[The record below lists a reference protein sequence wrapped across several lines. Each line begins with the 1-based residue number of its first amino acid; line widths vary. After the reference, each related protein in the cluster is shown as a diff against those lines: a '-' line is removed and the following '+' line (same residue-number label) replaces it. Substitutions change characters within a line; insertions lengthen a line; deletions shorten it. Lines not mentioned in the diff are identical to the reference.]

1 MMQFD
6 LPKDQS
12 SIIKVIG
19 VGGGG
24 SNAVNHMFRQ
34 GIRGV
39 DFIVCNTDKQAL
51 DVSPV
56 PTKIQ
61 LGESLT
67 GGNGAGALPE
77 VGKNAAIETIDEVR
91 ALLAKNTTMVFITA
105 GMGGGTGTGAA
116 PIIAKLAK
124 EMGILTVGIVTVP
137 FTFEGRKRKEQA
149 DAGMAEMRE
158 ACDTLLVVKNDK
170 LREIYGNMTLK
181 EAFSKADDVLA
192 VAARGIAEVISIT
205 GEINVDMNDVKTVM
219 SNSGLAI
226 MGSGEAEGADRAKKA
241 VELALESP
249 LLNDNDILGAK
260 YVLLNITIGNYNVM
274 MEEVFEITEYIQ
286 QAAGTATDLI
296 WGYGV
301 DESLNERIRVSV
313 VATGFDTKAQVNM
326 EQGQVQEPQRNVTVL
341 ADEMKPVEKPL
352 VSPTER
358 VNGSFTSAPVNN
370 NINNQEEEEEIYMV
384 TKSPEPTFEVEAPVE
399 IDLFEITPKKVEEVK
414 DEVAPPAPVMHYINL
429 DDDVED
435 EKPLPKI
442 EEPKKPVALDSNEI
456 PAARKLSTSEQQKL
470 MEERFNKIKEL
481 NMKLR
486 SSSGLADLE
495 KEPAIARKNIR
506 LNSASHSS
514 DNNYSRF
521 SISEDGEIRK
531 GNSFLHDNVD

>member
-67 GGNGAGALPE
+67 GGNGAGAIPE
-77 VGKNAAIETIDEVR
+77 VGKNAAIETIDELR
-91 ALLAKNTTMVFITA
+91 SLFAKNTTMVFITA

-116 PIIAKLAK
+116 PIIAKLAR

-137 FTFEGRKRKEQA
+137 FAFEGRKRKEQA
-149 DAGMAEMRE
+149 ENGMKEMRE

-170 LREIYGNMTLK
+170 LREIYGSMTLK
-181 EAFSKADDVLA
+181 EAFTKADDVLA

-226 MGSGEAEGADRAKKA
+226 MGSGEAEGENRARQA

-249 LLNDNDILGAK
+249 LLNDNDIMGAK

-286 QAAGTATDLI
+286 NAAGTSTDLI

-301 DESLNERIRVSV
+301 DEALEDRIRVSV
-313 VATGFDTKAQVNM
+313 VATGFEAKINVGYETA
-326 EQGQVQEPQRNVTVL
+326 QEPIRNVTHLGEDMV
-341 ADEMKPVEKPL
+341 PVEKPL

-358 VNGSFTSAPVNN
+358 VNATYTNNSFNEAVE
-370 NINNQEEEEEIYMV
+370 QEPYVLGKNDEE
-384 TKSPEPTFEVEAPVE
+384 TFRSEKPVE
-399 IDLFEITPKKVEEVK
+399 VNLFDNNSGNVDDYVESSTAKSEAV
-414 DEVAPPAPVMHYINL
+414 YFSL
-429 DDDVED
+429 DDED
-435 EKPLPKI
+435 PMPAAKPVSKQ
-442 EEPKKPVALDSNEI
+442 EEPKPKFNAESNEM
-456 PAARKLSTSEQQKL
+456 PSNKRLSSTEQQRL

-495 KEPAIARKNIR
+495 KEPAIARKNIK
-506 LNSASHSS
+506 LNTTSHSS

-521 SISEDGEIRK
+521 SISEEGEIRK

>member
-1 MMQFD
+1 MQFD

-56 PTKIQ
+56 PVKVQ

-67 GGNGAGALPE
+67 GGNGAGAIPE

-91 ALLAKNTTMVFITA
+91 TILSKNTTMVFITA

-116 PIIAKLAK
+116 PIIAKLAR

-149 DAGMAEMRE
+149 EAGMKEMRE

-170 LREIYGNMTLK
+170 LREIYGNMSLK
-181 EAFSKADDVLA
+181 EAFNKADDVLA

-219 SNSGLAI
+219 SSSGLAI
-226 MGSGEAEGADRAKKA
+226 MGSGEAEGENRAGKA

-249 LLNDNDILGAK
+249 LLNDNDIMGAK

-286 QAAGTATDLI
+286 NAAGTNTDLI

-301 DESLNERIRVSV
+301 DESLGERIRVSV
-313 VATGFDTKAQVNM
+313 VATGFESRINVGI
-326 EQGQVQEPQRNVTVL
+326 EPVQEPVRNVTVL
-341 ADEMKPVEKPL
+341 AEEMKPVEKPL

-358 VNGSFTSAPVNN
+358 VNGSFSAPVSPKA
-370 NINNQEEEEEIYMV
+370 EEEEPFVMSRNTEETFESKVEVDLYDITSKKTEEFV
-384 TKSPEPTFEVEAPVE
+384 PEEPAKPEPKYFTLDGEDEFEAPKAQVKLDE
-399 IDLFEITPKKVEEVK
+399 APK
-414 DEVAPPAPVMHYINL
+414 APVN
-429 DDDVED
+429 
-435 EKPLPKI
+435 
-442 EEPKKPVALDSNEI
+442 DSNEI
-456 PAARKLSTSEQQKL
+456 PANKKLTTSEQQRL

-495 KEPAIARKNIR
+495 REPAIARKNIR
-506 LNSASHSS
+506 LNSPSHSS

>member
-1 MMQFD
+1 MQFD

-67 GGNGAGALPE
+67 GGNGAGAIPE

-105 GMGGGTGTGAA
+105 GMGAA

-149 DAGMAEMRE
+149 EAGMKEMRE

-170 LREIYGNMTLK
+170 LREIYGNMSLK
-181 EAFSKADDVLA
+181 EAFNKADDVLA

-226 MGSGEAEGADRAKKA
+226 MGSGEAEGENRAREA

-249 LLNDNDILGAK
+249 LLNDNDIMGAK

-286 QAAGTATDLI
+286 NAAGTSTDLI

-301 DESLNERIRVSV
+301 DESLEERIRVSV
-313 VATGFDTKAQVNM
+313 VATGFDARINVAY
-326 EQGQVQEPQRNVTVL
+326 EPGEEPKRNVSVL
-341 ADEMKPVEKPL
+341 AEEMKPVERPL
-352 VSPTER
+352 GSPTER
-358 VNGSFTSAPVNN
+358 VNGNFTSTAVNPPVEEEPFVMSRQEPTFEAEKPVEIDLYDITPKVVDTYKNEEPVVPETNYFTLDDDEPVAQAPVNN
-370 NINNQEEEEEIYMV
+370 NRV
-384 TKSPEPTFEVEAPVE
+384 
-399 IDLFEITPKKVEEVK
+399 
-414 DEVAPPAPVMHYINL
+414 
-429 DDDVED
+429 
-435 EKPLPKI
+435 
-442 EEPKKPVALDSNEI
+442 EEPKKPVAFDTHEI
-456 PAARKLSTSEQQKL
+456 PANRKLSSTEQQKL

-495 KEPAIARKNIR
+495 KEPAIARKNIK
-506 LNSASHSS
+506 LNTASHSS

-521 SISEDGEIRK
+521 SISEEGEIRK

>member
-39 DFIVCNTDKQAL
+39 DFIVCNTDRQAL

-67 GGNGAGALPE
+67 GGNGAGAIPE
-77 VGKNAAIETIDEVR
+77 VGKNAAIETIDDLR
-91 ALLAKNTTMVFITA
+91 AVLAKNTTMVFITA

-116 PIIAKLAK
+116 PIIAKLAR

-137 FTFEGRKRKEQA
+137 FAFEGRKRKEQA
-149 DAGMAEMRE
+149 EAGMKEMRE
-158 ACDTLLVVKNDK
+158 SCDTLLVVKNDK
-170 LREIYGNMTLK
+170 LREIYGNMSLK
-181 EAFSKADDVLA
+181 DAFAKADDVLA

-226 MGSGEAEGADRAKKA
+226 MGSGEAEGDNRARQA
-241 VELALESP
+241 VEMALESP
-249 LLNDNDILGAK
+249 LLNDNDINGAK

-286 QAAGTATDLI
+286 QAAGTSTDLI

-301 DESLNERIRVSV
+301 DESLEERIRVSV
-313 VATGFDTKAQVNM
+313 VATGFEAKINVAFEENP
-326 EQGQVQEPQRNVTVL
+326 EPVRNVTVL
-341 ADEMKPVEKPL
+341 DDLKPVEKPM

-358 VNGSFTSAPVNN
+358 VNTPPVNH
-370 NINNQEEEEEIYMV
+370 QDEAEEEPFMV
-384 TKSPEPTFEVEAPVE
+384 TKSFDFTPEVR
-399 IDLFEITPKKVEEVK
+399 
-414 DEVAPPAPVMHYINL
+414 
-429 DDDVED
+429 D
-435 EKPLPKI
+435 EKPLEINLFDNSSTNTSSVENNPGKVVYTLDD
-442 EEPKKPVALDSNEI
+442 EDDVTPVAETQANESKMPVNKVEEDSI
-456 PAARKLSTSEQQKL
+456 PANRKLSTSEQQRL

-495 KEPAIARKNIR
+495 KEPAIARKNLK
-506 LNSASHSS
+506 LNTPAHSS
-514 DNNYSRF
+514 DTTYSRF
-521 SISEDGEIRK
+521 SISENGEIRK

>member
-1 MMQFD
+1 MQFD

-56 PTKIQ
+56 TTKVQ

-67 GGNGAGALPE
+67 GGNGAGAIPE
-77 VGKNAAIETIDEVR
+77 VGKNAAIETIDEIR
-91 ALLAKNTTMVFITA
+91 ALLSGNTTMVFITA

-116 PIIAKLAK
+116 PIIAKLAR

-137 FTFEGRKRKEQA
+137 FAFEGRKRKEQA
-149 DAGMAEMRE
+149 EAGMKEMRE
-158 ACDTLLVVKNDK
+158 ACDTLLVVTNDK
-170 LREIYGNMTLK
+170 LREIYGNMSLK
-181 EAFSKADDVLA
+181 DAFSKADDVLA

-226 MGSGEAEGADRAKKA
+226 MGSGEAEGENRAREA

-249 LLNDNDILGAK
+249 LLNDNDINGAQ

-286 QAAGTATDLI
+286 QAAGTTTDLI

-301 DESLNERIRVSV
+301 DEELGEKIRVSV
-313 VATGFDTKAQVNM
+313 VATGFSARINQPF
-326 EQGQVQEPQRNVTVL
+326 EELAAPAPNVVHL
-341 ADEMKPVEKPL
+341 IDDVKPVEKPL

-358 VNGSFTSAPVNN
+358 VNG
-370 NINNQEEEEEIYMV
+370 NINSGSVVNAVQKPQEDEPFVMKKIEE
-384 TKSPEPTFEVEAPVE
+384 EAPVE
-399 IDLFEITPKKVEEVK
+399 FELFSKPVNEVPVEEVK
-414 DEVAPPAPVMHYINL
+414 
-429 DDDVED
+429 
-435 EKPLPKI
+435 K
-442 EEPKKPVALDSNEI
+442 EEPKAVYFNLEDDSSTEAPVFNMDRMEAPKAPVAQADSNEI
-456 PAARKLSTSEQQKL
+456 PANKKLNTTEQQRL

-481 NMKLR
+481 NLRLR

-495 KEPAIARKNIR
+495 KEPAINRKNIR
-506 LNSASHSS
+506 LNSPAHSS
-514 DNNYSRF
+514 DNSYSRF

>member
-39 DFIVCNTDKQAL
+39 DFIVCNTDRQAL

-56 PTKIQ
+56 PVKIQ

-67 GGNGAGALPE
+67 GGNGAGAIPE
-77 VGKNAAIETIDEVR
+77 VGKNAAIETIDELR
-91 ALLAKNTTMVFITA
+91 GLLCNNTTMVFVTA

-124 EMGILTVGIVTVP
+124 ELGVLTVGIVTMP

-149 DAGMAEMRE
+149 EAGMKEMRE
-158 ACDTLLVVKNDK
+158 CCDTLLVVQNDK
-170 LREIYGNMTLK
+170 LREIYGNMSLK

-219 SNSGLAI
+219 TNSGLAI
-226 MGSGEAEGADRAKKA
+226 MGSGEAEGENRARVA
-241 VELALESP
+241 VEQALESP
-249 LLNDNDILGAK
+249 LLNDNDITGAK

-274 MEEVFEITEYIQ
+274 MEEVFDITEYIQ
-286 QAAGTATDLI
+286 QAAGTNTNLI

-301 DESLNERIRVSV
+301 EEGLEDKIRVSV
-313 VATGFDTKAQVNM
+313 VATGFASKINSGFEEV
-326 EQGQVQEPQRNVTVL
+326 EEPKRNVTVL
-341 ADEMKPVEKPL
+341 AEEMKPVEKPL
-352 VSPTER
+352 GSPTER
-358 VNGSFTSAPVNN
+358 NGAPVNN
-370 NINNQEEEEEIYMV
+370 SLRQEAEQEPFVVAKKPSISDFETEKPIEITLFQSTNSSSEEAKPEQNN
-384 TKSPEPTFEVEAPVE
+384 KPEPVYFSLEEDEPVQNTNSQPSFENKPEE
-399 IDLFEITPKKVEEVK
+399 KPK
-414 DEVAPPAPVMHYINL
+414 ANL
-429 DDDVED
+429 D
-435 EKPLPKI
+435 
-442 EEPKKPVALDSNEI
+442 SQEI
-456 PAARKLSTSEQQKL
+456 PSNRKLSSTEQQRL

-495 KEPAIARKNIR
+495 KEPAITRKNLR
-506 LNSASHSS
+506 LTNAPHSS
-514 DNNYSRF
+514 DNTISRF
-521 SISEDGEIRK
+521 SISEEGEIRR

>member
-39 DFIVCNTDKQAL
+39 DFIVCNTDRQAL

-67 GGNGAGALPE
+67 GGNGAGAIPE
-77 VGKNAAIETIDEVR
+77 VGKNAAIETIDDLR
-91 ALLAKNTTMVFITA
+91 AVMAKNTTMVFITA

-149 DAGMAEMRE
+149 EAGMKEMRD

-181 EAFSKADDVLA
+181 EAFSMADDVLA

-226 MGSGEAEGADRAKKA
+226 MGSGEAEGEGRARKA
-241 VELALESP
+241 VETALESP
-249 LLNDNDILGAK
+249 LLNDNDINGAK

-286 QAAGTATDLI
+286 QAAGVSTDLI

-301 DESLNERIRVSV
+301 DETLEDRIRVSV
-313 VATGFDTKAQVNM
+313 VATGFQAKINVAF
-326 EQGQVQEPQRNVTVL
+326 EQTQEPERNVTLL
-341 ADEMKPVEKPL
+341 ADDMKPVEKPM

-358 VNGSFTSAPVNN
+358 TNGLF
-370 NINNQEEEEEIYMV
+370 
-384 TKSPEPTFEVEAPVE
+384 EPTAPTADEDEPYVMSRNETTFSINTDNEKPLE
-399 IDLFEITPKKVEEVK
+399 IDLFDNQSNNNVVEERTNQISTSSERVYFTLD
-414 DEVAPPAPVMHYINL
+414 DEGNSPKAETQVSEAKAPVNKAEK
-429 DDDVED
+429 ED
-435 EKPLPKI
+435 
-442 EEPKKPVALDSNEI
+442 AI
-456 PAARKLSTSEQQKL
+456 PANKKLSTTEQQKL

-486 SSSGLADLE
+486 STSGLADLE
-495 KEPAIARKNIR
+495 KEPAIARKNLR
-506 LNSASHSS
+506 LSNTAHSS
-514 DNNYSRF
+514 ENTYSRF